1 MRVLAHIAAL
11 AGLGLALLAATLVL
25 CTDSPRPCLL
35 KGTAIAA
42 EEDGSSSGTSGDK
55 QDQGGGKDDSDKEKG
70 GKSNGGKDSG
80 GKDEAGK
87 GDGKD
92 EGSGAQG
99 GEEQPPPKEAPEGV
113 HRARPRTAEEEREY
127 KLRKTREDP
136 FLNPP
141 PLAGPPP
148 AAEGF
153 YNPTDWLRPVTQKD
167 AARYIVQDAKGNVA
181 GYLSISTVLYS
192 QHDRN
197 DTAVMALVFDYPPR
211 SRVQLWL
218 AAKGLKPERFEQTEL
233 REPASDEGTGGA
245 AGKEPAAAAAT
256 KEAPVGK
263 ATEVA
268 GAAASGAAA
277 PGAEAAPPAKPD
289 EGWSPEQEPPRL
301 TADYLFDRVTIH
313 QTTGAVTF
321 IRELR
326 QLPFSFDIHCLPLL
340 IRQLDFTRIDWPF
353 EAALTDPVSAALL
366 PLSVAKPERV
376 ENVYSAEP
384 YSYPCFEFKLNIG
397 GSQATYWVQ
406 RLPPYRLVK
415 FTDGVYTYT
424 LFMYAIEQ

>member
-1 MRVLAHIAAL
+1 MRVLARVAAL
-11 AGLGLALLAATLVL
+11 MGLGLALLAATLL
-25 CTDSPRPCLL
+25 LGADSLRVHALTGAAL
-35 KGTAIAA
+35 AA
-42 EEDGSSSGTSGDK
+42 EEDGSSGDTSGDK

-70 GKSNGGKDSG
+70 VKDNGGKDGG

-153 YNPTDWLRPVTQKD
+153 YNPTDWLRPTVQKD
-167 AARYIVQDAKGNVA
+167 AARYVVQDAGGNVA

-192 QHDRN
+192 EHDRN
-197 DTAVMALVFDYPPR
+197 DTAVMALVFDFPPR
-211 SRVQLWL
+211 SQVQLWM
-218 AAKGLKPERFEQTEL
+218 AAKGLKPERCEQTEL
-233 REPASDEGTGGA
+233 REPASDEGAGGA
-245 AGKEPAAAAAT
+245 AQREPAATAKT
-256 KEAPVGK
+256 KQAPAGK

-268 GAAASGAAA
+268 GAAA
-277 PGAEAAPPAKPD
+277 PAAPPAIPA
-289 EGWSPEQEPPRL
+289 EAWSPEQEPPRL
-301 TADYLFDRVTIH
+301 TAEYLFDRVTIH
-313 QTTGAVTF
+313 QTTGAVSF
-321 IRELR
+321 FRELR

-384 YSYPCFEFKLNIG
+384 YAYPCFEFKLNIG